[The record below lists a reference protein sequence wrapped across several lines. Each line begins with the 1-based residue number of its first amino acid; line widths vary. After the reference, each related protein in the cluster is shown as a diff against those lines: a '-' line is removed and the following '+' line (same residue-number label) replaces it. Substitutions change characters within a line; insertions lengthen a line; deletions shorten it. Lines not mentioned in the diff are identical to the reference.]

1 MYGVNIIVTPT
12 LFSFSQL
19 QNFYLWTAIQNNYTT
34 YFWGHMDVVAL
45 SFEDRYKPNPE
56 ITANEREYAGYE
68 SIYTLAVKALRSAT
82 SSDPDPN
89 TSNPNK
95 PWAARFFA
103 YDRLALVNRVAF
115 EAIGGWDTHIPF
127 YHTDVICMIG

>member
-1 MYGVNIIVTPT
+1 MNQSTPLPSK
-12 LFSFSQL
+12 LFAQL
-19 QNFYLWTAIQNNYTT
+19 LPQI
-34 YFWGHMDVVAL
+34 
-45 SFEDRYKPNPE
+45 
-56 ITANEREYAGYE
+56 
-68 SIYTLAVKALRSAT
+68 
-82 SSDPDPN
+82 PDPN

-127 YHTDVICMIG
+127 YHTDCDMH